1 MKICFICKEEIQ
13 TEESLNVVKCTCK
26 KCGHYAY
33 ERNFLTTYDYYFSV
47 NSCERKEKIE
57 SFLKQYVPAHNVC
70 FVDDF
75 ETSLVEGYDLIELRD
90 ILNMVGLEVT
100 HNNTID
106 SNWTD

>member
-1 MKICFICKEEIQ
+1 MP
-13 TEESLNVVKCTCK
+13 S
-26 KCGHYAY
+26 
-33 ERNFLTTYDYYFSV
+33 
-47 NSCERKEKIE
+47 
-57 SFLKQYVPAHNVC
+57 HNVC

-90 ILNMVGLEVT
+90 ILNMVGFEVT